1 MKATDKQNLL
11 GRVAQCAGLSM
22 VLISLVMQPAWGAVQ
37 DPAPPESAEQ
47 APSFNGVW
55 ERNPDESDDPREK
68 MREVMAGQAGMSG
81 RGGGQG
87 GRSGGGF
94 GGSGGG
100 RGGSSGGGRGGGGRG
115 GRGGPPSMGD
125 IMRAAQSI
133 ETTLADGEFKVIDS
147 ERVRIY
153 YLDGEKHIRETP
165 QGGKLETVA
174 EIRGDQI
181 TIEEKAE
188 QGMKITQT
196 FALGP
201 DGSVMVVTHLLENNR
216 FKEPVVIRSV
226 YDLLRDSETP

>member
-1 MKATDKQNLL
+1 MKAMTENNLVWL
-11 GRVAQCAGLSM
+11 GMAMGALAF
-22 VLISLVMQPAWGAVQ
+22 VMPPAWGAVQ
-37 DPAPPESAEQ
+37 DPAAPESAAE
-47 APSFNGVW
+47 APSFNGAW

-68 MREVMAGQAGMSG
+68 LRGAMGGQAGMSG

-87 GRSGGGF
+87 GRPG
-94 GGSGGG
+94 GGSGGPP
-100 RGGSSGGGRGGGGRG
+100 GGGGGRGGGGRG

-133 ETTLADGEFKVIDS
+133 ETTLLEGEFKVIDS

-165 QGGKLETVA
+165 EGGKLETVA
-174 EIRGDQI
+174 EIKGDQI

-201 DGSVMVVTHLLENNR
+201 DGSVMVVTHRLENNR